1 MSFSRNLKKD
11 NKDELTF
18 RPLEVSVV
26 NGNFEDAFR
35 KFKTA
40 VQNEGVL
47 ALYKSKQAYEKPSEK
62 KRRKRREA
70 HERRLLMASR
80 EALIVSG
87 EWEKRQKKKEQKR
100 MQKAEERRKQQ
111 TNTE

>member
-1 MSFSRNLKKD
+1 MYFSRKVSD
-11 NKDELTF
+11 SSEEIVI
-18 RPLEVSVV
+18 RHLEVTVV

-35 KFKTA
+35 RFKTA
-40 VQNEGVL
+40 VQNEGIV
-47 ALYKSKQAYEKPSEK
+47 AAFKAKQAYEKPSEK

-80 EALIVSG
+80 EALIASG

-100 MQKAEERRKQQ
+100 QVKAEERRKQ
-111 TNTE
+111 TGSD